1 MESEGVKRHREISRE
16 TMKMKEKYSQM
27 KKFESMAI
35 YYSIGATVIALVG
48 ISFIYTSPLLS
59 KIFILFSVAWLIFS
73 IYLLWKFEKY
83 VILWEKKTTERVMV
97 IASASATVFSIFAVT
112 FILPP
117 NYTLGYV
124 LEVLSLLWLVFASY
138 FLHLAI
144 RNEISYNEMK
154 KKLHLP
160 DGEIIYVD
168 DLKKSPLMRSEKYKI
183 WGRPDLL
190 IKKGEDY
197 IPVEIKT
204 GRIPRGPL
212 FSHIMQLTAYM
223 VLVEEN
229 YKAPPYGLLK
239 YGPVIYKI
247 DYEEDLKNL
256 MLEKVKEM
264 RRALETGEV
273 HRNHHKVGKCLHCS
287 RRDICPERLE

>member
-1 MESEGVKRHREISRE
+1 VESEGVKRHREISRE